1 MKNYENANDDFAETI
16 AQAVC
21 HLRSEDFEEAY
32 SLITEA
38 MQIDPDA
45 PQPHNLLGIWFAL
58 KGNGDKA
65 RRHYRAAYSLDPTF
79 GPACKNL
86 ETISSVSDDSKL
98 RSFDYGD
105 EASEIPNIRHT
116 HRYGA

>member
-1 MKNYENANDDFAETI
+1 MKNYTIPNDTFAEII
-16 AQAVC
+16 AHAARC
-21 HLRSEDFEEAY
+21 LRSQDFEQAY
-32 SLITEA
+32 ALITAA

-105 EASEIPNIRHT
+105 EASEITNVRHT